1 WITGSIKSLLWIIFL
16 CSSGVCARRQR
27 ADADESWSE
36 SVSRARCAS
45 RCLSL
50 HSVASRLQN
59 NGSLGWCHNHKQC
72 AKVGDRV
79 FPRKHWECVTSCEF
93 LHSVLMVKQGSCPP
107 PQRASGAPLKPRKE
121 LAFEEVSS
129 GQLEV
134 HWSSRFNISAEP
146 VVYVL
151 QRRWNFGIQP
161 SEDTATSWQVAAQT
175 TEQRAR
181 LSDIRPGRWYQFRVA
196 AVNLHGTRGFTT
208 PSRHFHSNTDP
219 SNPPAP
225 TELRVANMS
234 FGPGST
240 VGARIEWSMPPDLD
254 VPIHHY
260 KVSWSWTAVGHSSAS
275 SLTKRRK
282 TVRKSQVELDGMRT
296 NRSYSVEVQ
305 AVSYWGQTQFKG
317 PRAVLHFT
325 TQQSTETRHRG
336 FFSTSAPRS
345 PAGDVLDVGTPF
357 YQDGQLRVHVYWQ
370 RSVDPLVEFYRI
382 QWGPEYCGHNQTS
395 PVEETS
401 TKESFISLQ
410 GLLFSCKYKVL
421 LQPVSKTSHPL
432 AESTS
437 FHTPPCT
444 TIQAKSPTPV
454 NCPRETGEANKVLV
468 KPTNLIASFEVLGG
482 NVTAI
487 FSWDISMT
495 SSHQQLTGYQV
506 TWAEVISTNRNYNV
520 KLPRTLISQS
530 QILPPVSEVTLLNYT
545 MELITAGTEAGK
557 GKKSPS
563 VTLPFAYS
571 RPLVRHHVRR
581 RTTELCFIGL
591 PPGNPRNPNTLNVMA
606 NAEYPQL

>member
-1 WITGSIKSLLWIIFL
+1 MLTTNSGVRTSLWIIFL
-16 CSSGVCARRQR
+16 CSSGVCARRQH
-27 ADADESWSE
+27 DADESWSE
-36 SVSRARCAS
+36 TVSRARCAS

-50 HSVASRLQN
+50 HSVAALSILQSRLQN
-59 NGSLGWCHNHKQC
+59 NGSLGWCRDHKQC
-72 AKVGDRV
+72 AK
-79 FPRKHWECVTSCEF
+79 
-93 LHSVLMVKQGSCPP
+93 
-107 PQRASGAPLKPRKE
+107 
-121 LAFEEVSS
+121 
-129 GQLEV
+129 
-134 HWSSRFNISAEP
+134 
-146 VVYVL
+146 
-151 QRRWNFGIQP
+151 
-161 SEDTATSWQVAAQT
+161 T

-181 LSDIRPGRWYQFRVA
+181 LSDVRPGRWYQFRVA

-208 PSRHFHSNTDP
+208 PSRHFHSSRDP

-240 VGARIEWSMPPDLD
+240 VAARIEWSVPPDLD
-254 VPIHHY
+254 VPVHHY

-282 TVRKSQVELDGMRT
+282 TVRKSQVELDSMRT

-305 AVSYWGQTQFKG
+305 AVSHWGQTQFKG
-317 PRAVLHFT
+317 PRAVLRFT
-325 TQQSTETRHRG
+325 TQQ
-336 FFSTSAPRS
+336 STSAPRS

-370 RSVDPLVEFYRI
+370 RSVDPLVEFYRV
-382 QWGPEYCGHNQTS
+382 QWGPESCGHNQTS
-395 PVEETS
+395 PVQKTS

-421 LQPVSKTSHPL
+421 LQPVSKTSRPL

-444 TIQAKSPTPV
+444 AIQAKSPTPV
-454 NCPRETGEANKVLV
+454 NCPRETAVNLQKVLM

-530 QILPPVSEVTLLNYT
+530 QILPPDGNVLVVSGLRPASLYRLEVQAITTEGEGPTTRRTFQTPGYQSTLLHRSRLRKHP
-545 MELITAGTEAGK
+545 EQPITD
-557 GKKSPS
+557 
-563 VTLPFAYS
+563 
-571 RPLVRHHVRR
+571 RH
-581 RTTELCFIGL
+581 
-591 PPGNPRNPNTLNVMA
+591 
-606 NAEYPQL
+606 